1 MLTNLTRRRLSNAW
15 ARRFAQEVTVNRS
28 LLGLA
33 LGLLLNVPGL
43 AGAAPIHVAASPN
56 NPYNSPIMR
65 ANPNSRQGSVP
76 ATPPVRGPSTQPN
89 PRIPTVEN
97 RGIGNGEN
105 MRREQ
110 TTPHLEP
117 TRPPR
122 ESPRM
127 P

>member
-1 MLTNLTRRRLSNAW
+1 MNPTLPI
-15 ARRFAQEVTVNRS
+15 
-28 LLGLA
+28 LG
-33 LGLLLNVPGL
+33 LGLLLALPL
-43 AGAAPIHVAASPN
+43 QAAPLAPPLIAANDTN

-76 ATPPVRGPSTQPN
+76 AMPPVRGPSTQPN
-89 PRIPTVEN
+89 PRPPTLDN

-105 MRREQ
+105 LRREQ
-110 TTPHLEP
+110 QTPNLEP

-122 ESPRM
+122 DSPRV

>member
-1 MLTNLTRRRLSNAW
+1 
-15 ARRFAQEVTVNRS
+15 VNTS
-28 LLGLA
+28 MLGLVGLSLA
-33 LGLLLNVPGL
+33 LLFGTPVQAAQVVTPLQV
-43 AGAAPIHVAASPN
+43 AGSAN

-76 ATPPVRGPSTQPN
+76 ATPSVRGPSTQPV
-89 PRIPTVEN
+89 PRPPTLEN

-105 MRREQ
+105 IRREQ
-110 TTPHLEP
+110 TPPRLES

>member
-1 MLTNLTRRRLSNAW
+1 MNA
-15 ARRFAQEVTVNRS
+15 S
-28 LLGLA
+28 LLGLS
-33 LGLLLNVPGL
+33 LGLLLSTPLQAAPAETPVQL
-43 AGAAPIHVAASPN
+43 AGSPN

-65 ANPNSRQGSVP
+65 ANPNSRQGSVQ
-76 ATPPVRGPSTQPN
+76 ATPPVRGPSIQPN
-89 PRIPTVEN
+89 PRPPTLEN

-122 ESPRM
+122 ESPRT

>member
-1 MLTNLTRRRLSNAW
+1 MNPTLPI
-15 ARRFAQEVTVNRS
+15 
-28 LLGLA
+28 LGLGLVLA
-33 LGLLLNVPGL
+33 LPLQ
-43 AGAAPIHVAASPN
+43 AASLEPPLLAANDSN

-76 ATPPVRGPSTQPN
+76 AMPPVRGPSTQPN
-89 PRIPTVEN
+89 PRPPTLDN

-105 MRREQ
+105 LRREQ
-110 TTPHLEP
+110 QTPNLEP

-122 ESPRM
+122 DSPRA